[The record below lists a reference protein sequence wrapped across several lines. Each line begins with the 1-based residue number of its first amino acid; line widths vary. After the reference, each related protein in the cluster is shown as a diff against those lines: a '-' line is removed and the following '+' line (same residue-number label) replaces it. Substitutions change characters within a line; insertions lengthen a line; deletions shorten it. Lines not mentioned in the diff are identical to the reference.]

1 MGRGLAGAVGFLTR
15 LPVGERAHAVALP
28 RTLPWFPAVGLLI
41 GLAVGAT
48 AAAGAALVD
57 PLTGAAVAVA
67 VGALITGG
75 LHEDG
80 LADTADG
87 FGGGWSPE
95 QRLTIM
101 DDPRQGT
108 FGVLAIV
115 ASVTIRVAALAHLA
129 GERTGGAGPWT
140 VVAVGPAVHLLARG
154 WAVAALVTTPPA
166 RSEGLGHTAGGPAG
180 HRGPRGRPTRLLLTL
195 AAWSVVAVAL
205 AGPAAAG
212 AAVVAGGLAS
222 AAMVALAR
230 ARIGGLTGDVAGAV
244 EQLAEMAGLVA
255 VAAVGTSGLPWMAG
269 LW

>member
-1 MGRGLAGAVGFLTR
+1 MGRDLLGAVGFLTR
-15 LPVGERAHAVALP
+15 LPVGERANAVALH
-28 RTLPWFPAVGLLI
+28 RTLPWFPAVGLLV

-57 PLTGAAVAVA
+57 PLTGATVGVA
-67 VGALITGG
+67 VGALVTGG

-129 GERTGGAGPWT
+129 AERSGGAGPWT
-140 VVAVGPAVHLLARG
+140 VVVVAPAIHLLARG

-166 RSEGLGHTAGGPAG
+166 RSEGLGHTAGADAG
-180 HRGPRGRPTRLLLTL
+180 RRPTRLLATLVGWAGVAGVLAGPVAGL
-195 AAWSVVAVAL
+195 AAVAAGGLVAVA
-205 AGPAAAG
+205 
-212 AAVVAGGLAS
+212 
-222 AAMVALAR
+222 MVAMSR

-255 VAAVGTSGLPWMAG
+255 VAAVGGPGLPWLAG